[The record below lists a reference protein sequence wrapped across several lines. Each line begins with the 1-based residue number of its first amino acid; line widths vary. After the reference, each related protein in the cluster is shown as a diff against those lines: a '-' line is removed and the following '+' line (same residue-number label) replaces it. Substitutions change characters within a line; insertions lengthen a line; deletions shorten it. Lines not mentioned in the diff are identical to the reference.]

1 MNGNAPFSLRLPNH
15 IKQGV
20 ARVAKRDGTSVNQ
33 FIAVAVA
40 EKLAALEAGEYLARC
55 AREANMDEFL
65 AILNRQGGMPP
76 RPDDE
81 IPADVAELSK
91 N

>member
-1 MNGNAPFSLRLPNH
+1 MNNSNAPFSLRLPGH

-40 EKLAALEAGEYLARC
+40 EKLAVLETAEYFAEK
-55 AREANMDEFL
+55 AKKANIPEFL
-65 AILNRQGGMPP
+65 AILNRQGGEPP
-76 RPDDE
+76 RPDDVLPDE
-81 IPADVAELSK
+81 
-91 N
+91 